1 MIYKETKIW
10 KRLSSTQVVRFV
22 CFESIEEK
30 RFAIQNADFF
40 YMPFSSSQI
49 ILADKRQIELF
60 AEESITYRSQWYA
73 SELEAIEAHEKEFS
87 DFFEPEFKA

>member
-1 MIYKETKIW
+1 
-10 KRLSSTQVVRFV
+10 
-22 CFESIEEK
+22 
-30 RFAIQNADFF
+30 
-40 YMPFSSSQI
+40 MPFSSSQI